1 MLLNIAWST
10 NIFLDSKVLSKNIYG
25 MRVSRITSEYLN
37 GIKYFMLEN
46 KTKDKYKIVV

>member
-25 MRVSRITSEYLN
+25 MRITSEYLN

-46 KTKDKYKIVV
+46 KSKDKYKIVV